1 MPGIEVG
8 HDAGLAEYYVRAKS
22 HDRIN
27 SLSHHRQQAHEAYGG
42 RTSVENSRQNGDSR
56 FMGGRPVPEAPQALD
71 GRVTSRDAPIPEQ
84 AAPEQSFTVTER
96 NVEQEQW
103 RMLMEETP
111 GDTLGSPA
119 TLDHALSP
127 RAFLG

>member
-8 HDAGLAEYYVRAKS
+8 PDAGLESYYARAKS

-27 SLSHHRQQAHEAYGG
+27 ALSHHREQVHDGYGG
-42 RTSVENSRQNGDSR
+42 RTSAENSRQNGNSR
-56 FMGGRPVPEAPQALD
+56 FIGGKPLPEAPQEAA
-71 GRVTSRDAPIPEQ
+71 SIPEQ

-96 NVEQEQW
+96 NVEQERW

-111 GDTLGSPA
+111 GDTMGSSA
-119 TLDHALSP
+119 ALDHALSP

>member
-1 MPGIEVG
+1 MRRSSRG
-8 HDAGLAEYYVRAKS
+8 A
-22 HDRIN
+22 
-27 SLSHHRQQAHEAYGG
+27 QEAA
-42 RTSVENSRQNGDSR
+42 S
-56 FMGGRPVPEAPQALD
+56 
-71 GRVTSRDAPIPEQ
+71 IPEQ

-119 TLDHALSP
+119 ALDHALSP